1 MDLATLI
8 QVARGTTPAD
18 LLLTKGRVLDLY
30 GHDIVEA
37 DLAIAEDRIAGLAPS
52 GTGAYRGREVHDL
65 AGQYVAPG
73 LIDAH
78 VHIESAMVT
87 VPEFAH
93 AVVPC
98 GTTTVIADAH
108 EVANVLGM
116 TGIRYMLDAAKHNPL
131 SVFLMASSCVPAGPL
146 ESAGAQLTAQ
156 DLEHLLQDKWVL
168 GLAEMMDYPGV
179 LAASD
184 EVLAKLG
191 TAGARP
197 IDGHAPGVRGVDLNA
212 YVASGIGSDHE
223 CTTREEAQEK
233 LSRGMVIMIREATG
247 ARNLA
252 DLLPLVTPSTAR
264 RFLFCTD
271 DRTPVHLLEDGHIDA
286 MVRRAITLGLEPVTA
301 FQLASLNTAEYFG
314 LRDRGAIAPGKR
326 ADLMVFDDLQSPRA
340 RAVYRSGRLVAR
352 DGTLLPYARPRRSP
366 ALPVS
371 LNVRR
376 SSLHFRIPA
385 DGTRIRVIDIIP
397 NQIKTRAS
405 VADTPVANGEV
416 VADPSRDLL
425 KLAVIERHTGS
436 GRLGMGLVRGFA
448 LTLGALASTVAHDA
462 HNIIVTGCSDEAMRT
477 AVELL
482 LEMRGGLVAVAGRD
496 AVRLPLPIAGLMSD
510 QPISAVAEQQ
520 RTLLAMARRMG
531 CPLADPFMTLSFLA
545 LSVIPDLKLTDHGL
559 VDVTQGRIV
568 PLFVH

>member
-1 MDLATLI
+1 MDLGTLI
-8 QVARGTTPAD
+8 QVARGRKPAD
-18 LLLTKGRVLDLY
+18 LLLANARVLDLY
-30 GHDIVEA
+30 GHDVVAA
-37 DLAIAEDRIAGLAPS
+37 DLAIAGDRIAGLAPS
-52 GTGAYRGREVHDL
+52 GAGVYRAREVHDL

-87 VPEFAH
+87 VPEFAR

-98 GTTTVIADAH
+98 GTTTVIADPH

-116 TGIRYMLDAAKHNPL
+116 TGIRYMLDASKYNPL

-146 ESAGAQLTAQ
+146 ESSGAQLTAH
-156 DLEHLLQDKWVL
+156 DLESLLQDKWVL

-179 LAASD
+179 LAATD

-223 CTTREEAQEK
+223 CTSRDEAQEK

-252 DLLPLVTPSTAR
+252 DLLPLVTPHTGR

-286 MVRRAITLGLEPVTA
+286 MVRQAIALGLEPLTA
-301 FQLASLNTAEYFG
+301 FQLASLNTAEHFG

-340 RAVYRSGRLVAR
+340 RAVYRGGRLVAQN
-352 DGTLLPYARPRRSP
+352 GTLLPYERPMRSL

-376 SSLHFRIPA
+376 SGLHFRIPA

-405 VADTPVANGEV
+405 VVEAPIADGEV

-436 GRLGMGLVRGFA
+436 GRLGMGLVRGFE

-462 HNIIVTGCSDEAMRT
+462 HNIIVTGCSDEAMRA

-496 AVRLPLPIAGLMSD
+496 AVKLPLPIAGLMSD
-510 QPISAVAEQQ
+510 QPIGAVAEQL

-545 LSVIPDLKLTDHGL
+545 LSVIPELKLTDHGL

-568 PLFVH
+568 PLFVN

>member
-8 QVARGTTPAD
+8 QVARGTIPAD
-18 LLLTKGRVLDLY
+18 LLLTNARVLDLC
-30 GHDIVEA
+30 GHDIVA
-37 DLAIAEDRIAGLAPS
+37 SDLAIAGDRIAGLAPS
-52 GTGAYRGREVHDL
+52 GAYRAREVHDL

-87 VPEFAH
+87 VPEFAR
-93 AVVPC
+93 AVVPR
-98 GTTTVIADAH
+98 GTTTVIADPH
-108 EVANVLGM
+108 EIANVLGM
-116 TGIRYMLDAAKHNPL
+116 TGIRYMLDASKYNPL

-146 ESAGAQLTAQ
+146 ESSGAQLTAY
-156 DLEHLLQDKWVL
+156 DLESLLQDKWVL

-179 LAASD
+179 LAATD
-184 EVLAKLG
+184 EVLAKLR

-197 IDGHAPGVRGVDLNA
+197 IDGHAPGVRGLDLNA

-223 CTTREEAQEK
+223 CTSRDEAQEK

-252 DLLPLVTPSTAR
+252 DLLPLVTPHTAR

-286 MVRRAITLGLEPVTA
+286 MVRQAIALGLDPLTA
-301 FQLASLNTAEYFG
+301 FQLASLNIVEYFG

-340 RAVYRSGRLVAR
+340 RAVYRGGRLVAK
-352 DGTLLPYARPRRSP
+352 DGTLLPYERPQRSP

-376 SSLHFRIPA
+376 TSLQFRIPA
-385 DGTRIRVIDIIP
+385 EGTRVRVIDIIP
-397 NQIKTRAS
+397 DQIKTRAS
-405 VADTPVANGEV
+405 VADAPIANGEI

-436 GRLGMGLVRGFA
+436 GRMGVGLVRGFA

-510 QPISAVAEQQ
+510 QPIGAVADQL

-545 LSVIPDLKLTDHGL
+545 LSVIPELKLTDHGL
-559 VDVTQGRIV
+559 VDVTQERIV
-568 PLFVH
+568 PLFVN

>member
-8 QVARGTTPAD
+8 RVARGTTPAD
-18 LLLTKGRVLDLY
+18 LLLTNARVLDLY
-30 GHDIVEA
+30 GHEIVEA
-37 DLAIAEDRIAGLAPS
+37 TIAVAGDRIAGLAPS
-52 GTGAYRGREVHDL
+52 GAYRGQEVHDL

-87 VPEFAH
+87 VPEFAR

-98 GTTTVIADAH
+98 GTTTVIADPH

-116 TGIRYMLDAAKHNPL
+116 TGIRYMLDASKYNPL

-146 ESAGAQLTAQ
+146 ESAGAQLTAY
-156 DLEHLLQDKWVL
+156 DLESLLQDKWVL

-184 EVLAKLG
+184 EVLAKLA
-191 TAGARP
+191 TAGVRP

-212 YVASGIGSDHE
+212 YVAAGIGSDHE
-223 CTTREEAQEK
+223 CTARDEAQEK

-286 MVRRAITLGLEPVTA
+286 MVRQAITLGLEPLTA

-352 DGTLLPYARPRRSP
+352 DGTLLPYERPVRSP

-405 VADTPVANGEV
+405 VADAPVANGEV

-510 QPISAVAEQQ
+510 QPISAVAAQQ
-520 RTLLAMARRMG
+520 QTLLAMARRMG
-531 CPLADPFMTLSFLA
+531 CLLADPFMTLSFLA

-568 PLFVH
+568 PLFVN